1 MKNKLPLFEM
11 DLPEGEEGVFAISIV
26 DVPAIKENFI
36 ALREA
41 ERKQYQL
48 AAVDEEKHLL
58 VGAALIPDKEI
69 YRVNDKTK
77 EEFNIVF
84 RKDVIEKA
92 AHLFLKKGY
101 QSSAT
106 EMHRR
111 KIQGVTTVE
120 SWIVEDSKKDKAA
133 VYGFDVPNGTWMV
146 AMKVENAEIW
156 SRVKSGEL
164 RGFSIEAFFA
174 DRLIKQKHEQPWHD
188 VLDIIPD
195 LLD

>member
-1 MKNKLPLFEM
+1 MKLYEM
-11 DLPEGEEGVFAISIV
+11 ELPEGEEGVFAISIV

-36 ALREA
+36 ALKEA

-48 AAVDEEKHLL
+48 AAVDEEKRLL

-69 YRVNDKTK
+69 YRFDAET
-77 EEFNIVF
+77 EEEYNIVF
-84 RKDVIEKA
+84 RADVIEKA
-92 AHLFLKKGY
+92 AHLYLKNGY

-111 KIQGVTTVE
+111 KIQGVTAVE
-120 SWIVEDSKKDKAA
+120 SWIIEDSKKDKAA
-133 VYGFDVPNGTWMV
+133 AYGFDLPKGTWMV
-146 AMKVENAEIW
+146 AMKVDNAEIW

-164 RGFSIEAFFA
+164 KGFSIEAFFA
-174 DRLIKQKHEQPWHD
+174 DKLIKQKNEEPWFKL
-188 VLDIIPD
+188 LDAIPD